1 MPDTAAQ
8 YAAAHRA
15 CRSLF
20 ERKMRDYGTA
30 WRIMRLPSLTDQLY
44 IKAKRVRQLDQGGEN
59 RVGEGIAGE
68 FVALVNYALLAL
80 VQDDLGG
87 GADAHAGGS
96 DGVGAPVELPH
107 DVALGYYDRAS
118 AEVRALME
126 AKNHDY
132 GEAWRDMR
140 VSSLTDLI
148 LMKLHRI
155 KQIEDNAGATE
166 VSEGVRG
173 GYADIANYALF
184 ALIKLGVGDA

>member
-1 MPDTAAQ
+1 MARLYTCGMPDTSAQ
-8 YAAAHRA
+8 YAAALGG
-15 CRSLF
+15 CRELF
-20 ERKMRDYGTA
+20 EAKMRDYGTA

-44 IKAKRVRQLDQGGEN
+44 IKAKRIRSVQEAGVSK
-59 RVGEGIAGE
+59 VGEGIEGE

-80 VQDDLGG
+80 IQDRLG
-87 GADAHAGGS
+87 DA
-96 DGVGAPVELPH
+96 VEVELAPEE
-107 DVALGYYDRAS
+107 ARGLYDAAAR
-118 AEVRALME
+118 EVQGLME
-126 AKNHDY
+126 VKNHDY

-140 VSSLTDLI
+140 ISSLTDLI

-184 ALIKLGVGDA
+184 ALIKLDRDS

>member
-1 MPDTAAQ
+1 MPDTATQ
-8 YAAAHRA
+8 YAAARNR
-15 CRSLF
+15 CRDLF

-44 IKAKRVRQLDQGGEN
+44 IKAKRIRSLQVNGTS
-59 RVGEGIAGE
+59 RVDEGVEPE
-68 FVALVNYALLAL
+68 FVALVNYAYMAL
-80 VQDDLGG
+80 IQDRLGD
-87 GADAHAGGS
+87 ADE
-96 DGVGAPVELPH
+96 VELAPGK
-107 DVALGYYDRAS
+107 ALDLYDA
-118 AEVRALME
+118 AADEVQALME

-140 VSSLTDLI
+140 ISSLTDLI

-184 ALIKLGVGDA
+184 ALVKLDEARA